1 MIMYYY
7 SKDFQRLYLLPMFC
21 NATNDGDSLYSM
33 FIYTITL
40 FEFGIHFISL
50 AGYIPFIK
58 IVHES
63 RLFHP
68 NLRKFIVFFALL
80 LQLNFP
86 TRTILLFYEFEVVS
100 VTGRLAQDWLLLLPC
115 TLRYFLACVS
125 TLSFFVIINE
135 RIAATYFIKD
145 YEQHKRSWI
154 FGIIMF
160 SFLILGTTVCPL
172 IGFYVSGARL
182 IVFLCFF
189 LVPLSIFMVGW
200 QTLAYY
206 CLLKHN
212 NKLLKELSRD
222 LRPGKRGYHLSMRYQ
237 VSENLRALE
246 MVKKIVFCLAI
257 SGISNG
263 GLAIF
268 HFIIFDERFPFIGCW
283 MEVAT
288 ALYVLFFLLTSL
300 WAVDEWR
307 QKFVDIM
314 FPILGPGKRSETN
327 SLSAPST
334 DIQAETNA
342 YFQYY
347 SNAW

>member
-1 MIMYYY
+1 MRMYYY

-86 TRTILLFYEFEVVS
+86 IRTILLFYEFEVVS

-172 IGFYVSGARL
+172 IGFCWIVHDWPMFASSMMRYFLLVVSVLFVFNLINERL
-182 IVFLCFF
+182 AATWFVLDYEKRKRTYIFGSMMAQFFVLGTVFSVVGGFLATGDFLYLFIIDIFLPLCFL
-189 LVPLSIFMVGW
+189 LVTW
-200 QTLAYY
+200 QSAGYFYLVNYNT
-206 CLLKHN
+206 
-212 NKLLKELSRD
+212 KLLAELSRD
-222 LRPGKRGYHLSMRYQ
+222 IIGKRGYHLSMRYQ
-237 VSENLRALE
+237 VAENLRAIK
-246 MVKKIVFCLAI
+246 V
-257 SGISNG
+257 
-263 GLAIF
+263 
-268 HFIIFDERFPFIGCW
+268 R
-283 MEVAT
+283 
-288 ALYVLFFLLTSL
+288 
-300 WAVDEWR
+300 
-307 QKFVDIM
+307 
-314 FPILGPGKRSETN
+314 
-327 SLSAPST
+327 
-334 DIQAETNA
+334 
-342 YFQYY
+342 
-347 SNAW
+347 